1 MSEEAGQGPL
11 CERLDEE
18 LLHYLEEMEQLND
31 RRERLERLME
41 QGWFSLSKAR
51 YSMGTKCVSSLQ
63 YGSEMV
69 PLARVDVSQKED
81 GHYDFRVERVDSGEQ
96 TGGTIT
102 EKRLEIEEIGPKE
115 QEEAPLVR
123 RRRKPE
129 GGGEKGL
136 CAEEEVCTPQAS
148 EEDRERP
155 SRPGRPPLAR
165 DPLKW
170 FGVLVPHSL
179 RLAQAS
185 FKEVMEL
192 AAEVATLQS
201 RISNSKSRYRD
212 LLRQKQELAG
222 RPSL

>member
-1 MSEEAGQGPL
+1 MSGEAGRGPL
-11 CERLDEE
+11 CERLDEQ
-18 LLHYLEEMEQLND
+18 LLRYLEEMEQLND

-51 YSMGTKCVSSLQ
+51 YSMGTNWVSSLQ
-63 YGSEMV
+63 YGPEMV

-81 GHYDFRVERVDSGEQ
+81 GYYNFRVERVDSGEQ
-96 TGGTIT
+96 TGGTIV

-129 GGGEKGL
+129 DSGEK
-136 CAEEEVCTPQAS
+136 APRADEEVCGTQAS
-148 EEDRERP
+148 AEDRARP
-155 SRPGRPPLAR
+155 LRPGGPPLAR
-165 DPLKW
+165 DPLRW

-201 RISNSKSRYRD
+201 RISNTKSRYRD
-212 LLRQKQELAG
+212 LLRRKQELAE

>member
-1 MSEEAGQGPL
+1 MMSGEDGQGPL

-18 LLHYLEEMEQLND
+18 LLRYLEEMEQLDD
-31 RRERLERLME
+31 RRERLQRLME
-41 QGWFSLSKAR
+41 QGWLSLSKAR
-51 YSMGTKCVSSLQ
+51 YSMGTKWVSSLQ

-102 EKRLEIEEIGPKE
+102 EKHLEIEEIGPKE

-129 GGGEKGL
+129 GGGE
-136 CAEEEVCTPQAS
+136 VCTPQAS

-155 SRPGRPPLAR
+155 SRPGGPPLAR
-165 DPLKW
+165 DPMKW

-201 RISNSKSRYRD
+201 RISKTKSRYRD
-212 LLRQKQELAG
+212 LLRQKQEPAG
-222 RPSL
+222 RLSL